1 MLWGARRTVAVQ
13 IPICIP
19 RRQRYG
25 RGTAFKFYV
34 GYDIGWTGEAVV
46 YQRAIERDDE
56 DDDGWIDGLRGK

>member
-1 MLWGARRTVAVQ
+1 MEIRRTVAMQ
-13 IPICIP
+13 ITSRIP

-25 RGTAFKFYV
+25 RGTAFRFYG
-34 GYDIGWTGEAVV
+34 GYDIGWTGEAGV